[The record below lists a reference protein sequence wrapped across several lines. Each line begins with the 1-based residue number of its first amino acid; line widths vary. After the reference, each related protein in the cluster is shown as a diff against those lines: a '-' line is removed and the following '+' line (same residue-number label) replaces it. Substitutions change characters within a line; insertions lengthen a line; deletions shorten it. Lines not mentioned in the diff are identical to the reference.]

1 MPETQKKAG
10 SIKLPAFFSNRSV
23 RDLPLDTRGY
33 EFTFYFRLGLTQY
46 R

>member
-10 SIKLPAFFSNRSV
+10 SIKLPAFFLNCSV
-23 RDLPLDTRGY
+23 DDLPLDASGF
-33 EFTFYFRLGLTQY
+33 EVMFYFRLGLTQY